1 MLPCFD
7 VPSHP
12 FVPHA
17 PCASGFWFAAHQRW
31 GSGGVGSESGGGG
44 GVGASHRD
52 TACSVNPGRDGSV
65 ARGGTATERR
75 VQWAGGWLWGRG
87 GGFTGS

>member
-1 MLPCFD
+1 MFPLIRSSHTLP
-7 VPSHP
+7 
-12 FVPHA
+12 A
-17 PCASGFWFAAHQRW
+17 PQASGLQHTNDGVREGW
-31 GSGGVGSESGGGG
+31 GASRGGVG